1 MRFLASVLCL
11 LLLAVPALAFPT
23 EADQL
28 AKAGAYS
35 EADRL
40 YLEALKTT
48 RDPQERQVLL
58 LRRMALAQLRNDVG
72 QVYRLGDE
80 LGREKPEPQI
90 EMRMRLIEGAAA
102 YRTGNLARADR
113 AFARAKAIA
122 SGLHTTGAALA
133 LSECFSYEYQSKLDR
148 EGKPTPQEYAEA
160 CKRSLA
166 IAQSIMP
173 SASDQYWPLDISRAG
188 MWSYFWGTQA
198 WEYSYLALRAEQ
210 QQDVRDWSS
219 VAIGI
224 LTQGYQL
231 MMQTYLQSRDLEFA
245 FLGLRLSTAL
255 CEEFTL
261 LDSIKT
267 LMDTNDQALDQME
280 TLEKQFMAGG
290 VFEGTEQLKGVQA
303 RARAR
308 YALLIKHD
316 PTLALSELEKAAN
329 SFERA
334 GSPVEQIETLV
345 EIGYHCFLTE
355 GARLDRVRVEKAL
368 RQALALSEKV
378 SYAPGRFWASGFLGR
393 LLADKNDL
401 PGAEKLLVS
410 ALKEANTMVAESGA
424 SFRAKQ
430 EMMDR
435 PETRLFSE
443 TLVDVLLKQGK
454 KSEALEAST
463 TMGAQRQIAGV
474 DLPRVQASNPAV
486 NRSLRDIEA
495 RRQQGDQLRAEL
507 QAAEAQQDKSRASTL
522 RQQLASNKTE
532 FYKAV
537 NELRAQSPE
546 FERLITVK
554 PASFASIQ
562 ARLPEDALL
571 VQFAPYQKQL
581 MLFVATRQ
589 DLKIYQSAVSDEE
602 LNALVVAV
610 RRRLTGPQ
618 AESPELAEL
627 YQLLIAPL
635 EKDLVGKKLIIVVPS
650 GPLFYVPF
658 AALRSPGGYLVEKQA
673 VVLATSAD
681 ILNFAQGQPTGP
693 NPGLLALANPDRSL
707 PGARQEVNQVAPLF
721 PQHETYFED
730 DATRAH
736 LSRPGGASIVH
747 LATHGVLNS
756 ENVNESYLLLAGP
769 EKKLTTVD
777 IYGLPFEKVSLVT
790 LSACQTNLGERKV
803 GFGSDVATLAQAFS
817 IAGSR
822 SLLASLW
829 KVDDQATAELMVEF
843 YTHLKAGKSK
853 AEALRLAQLKQLGK
867 SPFYW
872 AAFELIGDWQ

>member
-1 MRFLASVLCL
+1 MRILASLLCL
-11 LLLAVPALAFPT
+11 LLTAVPALAFPN

-35 EADRL
+35 QADRL
-40 YLEALKTT
+40 YAEALGST

-80 LGREKPEPQI
+80 LGKMKLDPQV
-90 EMRMRLIEGAAA
+90 EMRVRLIEGAAA

-113 AFARAKAIA
+113 AFARAKTIA

-133 LSECFSYEYQSKLDR
+133 LSECFSFEYQSRLDR
-148 EGKPTPQEYAEA
+148 EGRPTTQEYSDA

-173 SASDQYWPLDISRAG
+173 SATDQYWPLDISRAG
-188 MWSYFWGTQA
+188 MWTYFWGTQA
-198 WEYSYLALRAEQ
+198 WEYSYLALRANQ
-210 QQDVRDWSS
+210 QQEVKDWAS
-219 VAIGI
+219 VAVGI
-224 LTQGYQL
+224 FTQGYQL

-255 CEEFTL
+255 CEDFTL
-261 LDSIKT
+261 LDGIKS
-267 LMDTNDQALDQME
+267 LMDTTDQSLAQME
-280 TLEKQFMAGG
+280 AMEKQLGG
-290 VFEGTEQLKGVQA
+290 VFEGTEQLKGVQG

-308 YALLIKHD
+308 YALLIKHE
-316 PTLALSELEKAAN
+316 PAQALAELETAAA

-355 GARLDRVRVEKAL
+355 GARLDRARVEKAL

-393 LLADKNDL
+393 LLAEKNDL
-401 PGAEKLLVS
+401 AGAEKLLLG
-410 ALKEANTMVAESGA
+410 ALKEANTMVAESGV

-454 KSEALEAST
+454 KAQALEASS
-463 TMGAQRQIAGV
+463 TMGAQRQLAGV
-474 DLPRVQASNPAV
+474 DLPRVQGSSPAV
-486 NRSLRDIEA
+486 SRSLRDIEA
-495 RRQQGDQLRAEL
+495 RRQQGDELRAEL
-507 QAAEAQQDKSRASTL
+507 QAAEAQQDKPRAAAL

-537 NELRAQSPE
+537 NDLRAQNPE

-581 MLFVATRQ
+581 MLFVATHQ
-589 DLKIYQSAVSDEE
+589 DLKIYQSAVTEDE
-602 LNALVVAV
+602 LRAKILVA
-610 RRRLTGPQ
+610 RRGLTGQQ
-618 AESPELAEL
+618 ASPPELAEL

-635 EKDLVGKKLIIVVPS
+635 EQDLAGKKLIIVVPS

-658 AALRSPGGYLVEKQA
+658 AALKGPGGYLVEKQA

-707 PGARQEVNQVAPLF
+707 PGARQEVSQLAPLF
-721 PQHETYFED
+721 PQHVTYFED

-736 LSRPGGASIVH
+736 LAQPGGASIVH

-790 LSACQTNLGERKV
+790 LSACQTNLGERTV

-843 YTHLKAGKSK
+843 YTQLRAGKSK
-853 AEALRLAQLKQLGK
+853 AEALRLAQLKLVGK
-867 SPFYW
+867 APFYW